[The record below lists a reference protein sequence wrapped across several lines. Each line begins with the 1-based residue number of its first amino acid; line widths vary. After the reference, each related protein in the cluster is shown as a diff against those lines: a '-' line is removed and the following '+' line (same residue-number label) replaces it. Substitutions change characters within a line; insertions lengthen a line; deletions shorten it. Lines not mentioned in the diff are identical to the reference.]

1 MSRAEARDAWG
12 NICSNIWCDE
22 MRHYEESFD
31 VADASEIE
39 TADLEE
45 SQYKNM
51 RRLDDYLYDEVN
63 LISS

>member
-1 MSRAEARDAWG
+1 
-12 NICSNIWCDE
+12 